1 MSDSSTTPSKN
12 GLETMIKLRAPVCV
26 LFIRQPSPLIC
37 LLAENYADPSG
48 KLWSMYLTE
57 AKKRDDQVTNNW
69 TEDTGGVL
77 VFVSF
82 KVWFYIG
89 SMY

>member
-1 MSDSSTTPSKN
+1 
-12 GLETMIKLRAPVCV
+12 
-26 LFIRQPSPLIC
+26 
-37 LLAENYADPSG
+37 
-48 KLWSMYLTE
+48 MYLTE